1 MTNNN
6 ENVSKEIKKV
16 KSPLD
21 LAKTT
26 YNRLIEDYIGS
37 QTKPNFME
45 CINVELDNNHTKPDK
60 NAFLHETSGSN
71 IYSVHYNKKK
81 MVLNIKV
88 VTNFTIKDA
97 MSVKIVHNNK
107 GKDKDEEYISLTL
120 KADNGFEQ
128 SDIKISGLSKS
139 DYNKFQ
145 EALCMESNM
154 FQTSFTVREFKT
166 FYEEFMKPLFNKNKV
181 IIYKNCGKL
190 SPNKFIGGD
199 FLVDNNKIYYANEQG
214 LIPTED
220 KTVFVKSSDE
230 YPYKL
235 PKLSKSTKAPCIVA
249 RNFIDNIIESWGEN
263 YVLALLAIGHMIM
276 GLYFDKF
283 ANSSGGAPI
292 LILSGISGCGK
303 STLIQ
308 NGISIFGLGEDFLIA
323 GNSTVLGQQ
332 FFAHSVNCMNVCV
345 DDLSDFVISSGAYES
360 NIKGMYKA
368 IPRAKKRNHGKE
380 LSIEHQCSQ
389 IVYSTNSTLP
399 DIPELVNRAN
409 LITITKNSLD
419 TNKYK
424 YLSEHKENNKELSLI
439 LPELVK
445 IDEKYVKQLHSD
457 LVKYLRQ
464 NVDDTGIPRLLHNIA
479 YMWTGL
485 KLLADMAGVNLENI
499 KEKIVDYAKETVD
512 KYKDLPTPV
521 DMLINS
527 LFTLKNLDKIEEN
540 KHYRLEQDGDKV
552 YLIFHRDTL
561 IEAYNRSFND
571 EKQKIKI
578 KVFNNYLKNDERY
591 IETRKTVYYRHSV
604 GKYGNRRNSIVL
616 DITDNPD
623 VWEFSGF
630 PEPIKHQDKVREPL
644 TEIHNVLNNIT

>member
-6 ENVSKEIKKV
+6 ENVSEEIKKV

-26 YNRLIEDYIGS
+26 YKRLIEDCIGS

-45 CINVELDNNHTKPDK
+45 CIYIELDNNHTKPDK

-235 PKLSKSTKAPCIVA
+235 PILSKSTKAPCIVA

-283 ANSSGGAPI
+283 ANSSDGAPI

-308 NGISIFGLGEDFLIA
+308 NGISIFGLYEDFLIA

-368 IPRAKKRNHGKE
+368 VPRAKKRNQGKE

-419 TNKYK
+419 TNKYQ

-445 IDEKYVKQLHSD
+445 LDENFVKQLHSD
-457 LVKYLRQ
+457 FVKYLRQ

-479 YMWTGL
+479 YM
-485 KLLADMAGVNLENI
+485 
-499 KEKIVDYAKETVD
+499 
-512 KYKDLPTPV
+512 
-521 DMLINS
+521 
-527 LFTLKNLDKIEEN
+527 
-540 KHYRLEQDGDKV
+540 
-552 YLIFHRDTL
+552 
-561 IEAYNRSFND
+561 
-571 EKQKIKI
+571 
-578 KVFNNYLKNDERY
+578 
-591 IETRKTVYYRHSV
+591 
-604 GKYGNRRNSIVL
+604 
-616 DITDNPD
+616 
-623 VWEFSGF
+623 
-630 PEPIKHQDKVREPL
+630 
-644 TEIHNVLNNIT
+644 